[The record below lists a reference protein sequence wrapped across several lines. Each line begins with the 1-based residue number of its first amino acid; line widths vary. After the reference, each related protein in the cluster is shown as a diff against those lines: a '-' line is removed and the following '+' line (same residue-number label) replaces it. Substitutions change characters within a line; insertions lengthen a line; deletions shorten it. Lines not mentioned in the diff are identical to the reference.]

1 MISFIQKNLYTYFAI
16 YIVNIIE
23 YRFSSYL
30 SITYMENYSG
40 VNMSNYCIHRDI

>member
-23 YRFSSYL
+23 YRLATKKRSCRFLNDSSYEL
-30 SITYMENYSG
+30 IRY
-40 VNMSNYCIHRDI
+40 